1 MNRTE
6 ATEKLNEEIL
16 AINQEMEAELT
27 PYRMKLQE
35 INNEILRISK
45 PYKEKITE
53 KEEDF
58 LDRFLIDRNGKTVR
72 PGDIIINNET
82 GDTYKVIKRFQQ
94 VLMRYLGNPRVVVL
108 KLYKHGKI
116 GKKEM
121 SIFSA
126 ELKESYSIKEI

>member
-1 MNRTE
+1 MNRSE
-6 ATEKLNEEIL
+6 ATEKLNGEIL

-45 PYKEKITE
+45 PYKEKIKE

-72 PGDIIINNET
+72 PGDIIINNEEVT
-82 GDTYKVIKRFQQ
+82 SK
-94 VLMRYLGNPRVVVL
+94 
-108 KLYKHGKI
+108 
-116 GKKEM
+116 
-121 SIFSA
+121 
-126 ELKESYSIKEI
+126 

>member
-1 MNRTE
+1 MNRSE

-45 PYKEKITE
+45 PYKEKIKE

-116 GKKEM
+116 GKKKCLYL
-121 SIFSA
+121 A
-126 ELKESYSIKEI
+126 QN